1 MTYRPGQLVYVDR
14 RWPLKADAVKA
25 DVGVELCGDTIT
37 PSFNE
42 GEALVVAVLPG
53 PVREVVKHTR
63 FGSESKKDSRGTALM
78 LLLPDGQYGWIK
90 SDSGYPRVTSE

>member
-25 DVGVELCGDTIT
+25 DV
-37 PSFNE
+37 

-78 LLLPDGQYGWIK
+78 LLPDGQYEWIK
-90 SDSGYPRVTSE
+90 SDSGYTRVTSE